1 MLGAV
6 RSEIA
11 DNELFFSVAAVADY
25 TPKNPHNQKLKKSS
39 AALTLELVP
48 TVDILAYVAA
58 LPNPPFCIGFAA
70 ETQNVVEYASKKRE
84 KKCIPMIVANLA
96 QNAIGTD
103 DNEVTIIDDEG
114 LHPVPRGPKASV
126 ARAIVAFA
134 AHKLIQPQRLKSVK
148 RQR

>member
-84 KKCIPMIVANLA
+84 KKGIPMIVANLA
-96 QNAIGTD
+96 QNAIGAD